1 MTRASPQPCSRRS
14 RAARR
19 RRGVPKQPTTTR
31 ESGLAFGAVRF
42 PSTTSVLWDRAAS
55 APFRASLA
63 DDAPAVVV
71 TAECARNL
79 NDFVDESNDTR
90 RFVGAVA
97 ARSKVARAVDSSK
110 CPPAATAAR
119 RAVVFG
125 DEIAVQSIGGRRL
138 DVVVSTKNVGP
149 EDDNDDLTLAATVSK
164 RDTTLRIELAC
175 AAPATTYAFS
185 QLRTPLA
192 VLPTPLDAALRRS
205 NGASLPRRP
214 GAYDAAVRCGYVTL
228 DEARR
233 AVFLL
238 DDDPLTEATPLVG
251 VFCAGFVCA
260 DATRACRDGA
270 VVAACAAFAAVG
282 HGLGSSGDVP
292 RRRLLRAGAEP
303 TRETYFF

>member
-1 MTRASPQPCSRRS
+1 MSFSGQGGYFQDNSDDDTRFSATLQPPQPRRAPPPRPS
-14 RAARR
+14 
-19 RRGVPKQPTTTR
+19 PKQPTTTR

-42 PSTTSVLWDRAAS
+42 PSTTSVLWDRACA

-63 DDAPAVVV
+63 DDAPAVVI
-71 TAECARNL
+71 TAECARTL
-79 NDFVDESNDTR
+79 NDFVDESNDPR

-97 ARSKVARAVDSSK
+97 ARSKVQRAVDSTK

-125 DEIAVQSIGGRRL
+125 DDVAVQSIGGRRL

-149 EDDNDDLTLAATVSK
+149 EDNDDDLSIAATVSK

-214 GAYDAAVRCGYVTL
+214 GAYDAAALKFHGHTL
-228 DEARR
+228 Y
-233 AVFLL
+233 
-238 DDDPLTEATPLVG
+238 
-251 VFCAGFVCA
+251 GF
-260 DATRACRDGA
+260 GA
-270 VVAACAAFAAVG
+270 
-282 HGLGSSGDVP
+282 
-292 RRRLLRAGAEP
+292 
-303 TRETYFF
+303 

>member
-1 MTRASPQPCSRRS
+1 M
-14 RAARR
+14 
-19 RRGVPKQPTTTR
+19 
-31 ESGLAFGAVRF
+31 
-42 PSTTSVLWDRAAS
+42 
-55 APFRASLA
+55 
-63 DDAPAVVV
+63 
-71 TAECARNL
+71 
-79 NDFVDESNDTR
+79 
-90 RFVGAVA
+90 
-97 ARSKVARAVDSSK
+97 
-110 CPPAATAAR
+110 
-119 RAVVFG
+119 
-125 DEIAVQSIGGRRL
+125 QSIGGRRL

-238 DDDPLTEATPLVG
+238 DDDPLVEATPLVG

-270 VVAACAAFAAVG
+270 VVAACAAFLRRSGTALVAAETCLVAVFCAPARNQPAKPTFFECR
-282 HGLGSSGDVP
+282 GSPDG
-292 RRRLLRAGAEP
+292 G
-303 TRETYFF
+303 REILDFFV

>member
-1 MTRASPQPCSRRS
+1 M
-14 RAARR
+14 
-19 RRGVPKQPTTTR
+19 
-31 ESGLAFGAVRF
+31 
-42 PSTTSVLWDRAAS
+42 
-55 APFRASLA
+55 
-63 DDAPAVVV
+63 
-71 TAECARNL
+71 
-79 NDFVDESNDTR
+79 
-90 RFVGAVA
+90 
-97 ARSKVARAVDSSK
+97 
-110 CPPAATAAR
+110 
-119 RAVVFG
+119 
-125 DEIAVQSIGGRRL
+125 QSIGGRRL
-138 DVVVSTKNVGP
+138 DVVVSTQNVGP

-238 DDDPLTEATPLVG
+238 DDDPLVEATPLVG

-270 VVAACAAFAAVG
+270 VVAACAAFLRRSGTALVEAETCLVAVFCAPARNQPAKPTFLSAAAPG
-282 HGLGSSGDVP
+282 RRPRDPGL
-292 RRRLLRAGAEP
+292 RLRLRC
-303 TRETYFF
+303 